1 MISKQKR
8 SQTKKVN
15 TRPVAAFSTG
25 ETATVDPNIRL
36 ATGMVIIRINL
47 GGTLNLGEWALEQ
60 E

>member
-1 MISKQKR
+1 MER
-8 SQTKKVN
+8 RN
-15 TRPVAAFSTG
+15 DD
-25 ETATVDPNIRL
+25 VDPDIRL